1 MKKALSL
8 FLTCLL
14 LFSVSVGPALAKSD
28 KSKGQGKPATKQTFN
43 KQSGLQKSQQVKAA
57 HNKTVKLEQK
67 TQNSLKIQKNIRTQL
82 KEQFKEQK
90 QLLKSQVLP
99 PCFTDIQDHWAENC
113 INLMSATG
121 LFNGYT
127 DGTFKPDQSI
137 TQAET
142 ISLIIRML
150 ANEDTVDED
159 TADED
164 IDGSLE
170 DVPDWAKEASK
181 KAAKKGIIN
190 VNRFHSQVQASR
202 TQTAVWIAKALS
214 LDPVDE
220 SEVPFK
226 DNLLISKEDIGY
238 IMALYQEG
246 IIKGTPSGKFNPN
259 SAITRAEMATIMQNI
274 LDQGVPESLELNET
288 TATMSQGEEL
298 TLTATVHYSNDT
310 ADDEVTWS
318 SSDTSLATVED
329 GIVTAAADK
338 TGVVIITASIT
349 KAGVTLEKSCEITIE
364 EVTTEATDNSN

>member
-1 MKKALSL
+1 MKKVLSL

-28 KSKGQGKPATKQTFN
+28 TSKGQGKPVTNQTLN

-90 QLLKSQVLP
+90 QLLKSQLP
-99 PCFTDIQDHWAENC
+99 PICFTDIQDHWAENC

-150 ANEDTVDED
+150 ANEDI
-159 TADED
+159 ADED

-202 TQTAVWIAKALS
+202 AQTAVWIAKALS

-364 EVTTEATDNSN
+364 AADNSN